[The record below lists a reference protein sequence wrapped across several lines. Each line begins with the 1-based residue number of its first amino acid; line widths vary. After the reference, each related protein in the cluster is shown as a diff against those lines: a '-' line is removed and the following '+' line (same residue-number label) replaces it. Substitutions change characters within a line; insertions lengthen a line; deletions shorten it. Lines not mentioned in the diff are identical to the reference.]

1 MPLSEQRADQVTTTW
16 FADIADT
23 ASVTGLV
30 ATSWLLAHMDTSWL
44 MGVAPLAVL
53 VVWVVS
59 WTTKG
64 SGGNAILCAGIAM
77 GLAQLATAA
86 WIIWQ

>member
-1 MPLSEQRADQVTTTW
+1 VTTTSLT
-16 FADIADT
+16 DIAET
-23 ASVTGLV
+23 SWLMGLV
-30 ATSWLLAHMDTSWL
+30 VTSWLLAHMDTSWL
-44 MGVAPLAVL
+44 MGIAPLAVL

-64 SGGNAILCAGIAM
+64 SGGDAILHAGIVM